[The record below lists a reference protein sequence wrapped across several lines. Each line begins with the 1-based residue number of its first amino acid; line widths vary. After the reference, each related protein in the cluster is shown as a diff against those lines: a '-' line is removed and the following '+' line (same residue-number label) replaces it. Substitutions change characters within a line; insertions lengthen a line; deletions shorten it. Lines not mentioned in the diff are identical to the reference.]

1 MIDGQLLRL
10 IEIFLLCRLGAELP
24 SEGKGL
30 AIFNQ
35 SIRRVADSSSSCTSK
50 CGCIE
55 PDWDSTQYFV
65 SGGLILSPPQN
76 ANYISVYLHAT
87 KNVVFNIL

>member
-24 SEGKGL
+24 SEGKGV

-35 SIRRVADSSSSCTSK
+35 S
-50 CGCIE
+50 
-55 PDWDSTQYFV
+55 
-65 SGGLILSPPQN
+65 GGLQTAP
-76 ANYISVYLHAT
+76 A
-87 KNVVFNIL
+87 VVHPDAVELNPIGTVHSRICR